1 MLKYVNN
8 VCLLLVY
15 EGVYNMELLEY
26 FYSPLSLVLHSLSL
40 AWLSKVAQ
48 TERGHATTFELY
60 YNLTVAQSVLLV
72 LLCVMHP
79 DTPRAVTHGNWH
91 VLLFLGYMLTIL
103 LLGSV
108 QIFLVDITA
117 LRYSP
122 LIAALLHSAGGL
134 TMPLINLL

>member
-1 MLKYVNN
+1 M
-8 VCLLLVY
+8 Y
-15 EGVYNMELLEY
+15 EGVYNMEPLEY

-60 YNLTVAQSVLLV
+60 YNLTVTQSVLLV

-79 DTPRAVTHGNWH
+79 DTPRAITHGNWH
-91 VLLFLGYMLTIL
+91 VLLFLGYMVAIL
-103 LLGSV
+103 LLGAV
-108 QIFLVDITA
+108 QIFLVDIIA

-122 LIAALLHSAGGL
+122 LLAALLHSTRGL
-134 TMPLINLL
+134 IMPLIKLL